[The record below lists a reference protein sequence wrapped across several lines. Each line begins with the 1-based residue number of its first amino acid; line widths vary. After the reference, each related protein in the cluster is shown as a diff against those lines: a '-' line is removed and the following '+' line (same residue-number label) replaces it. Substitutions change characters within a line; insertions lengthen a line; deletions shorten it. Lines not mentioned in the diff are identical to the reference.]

1 MEANFEF
8 WTCVQGLTIG
18 FLAYNV
24 HNHVLPLY
32 VELERASERRFSKVV
47 SRSVLIQL
55 LVYSSVALAGYFST
69 LQNTPK
75 IVLERPSLAD
85 PTSVDP
91 FIMSAILLLI
101 ILMLIHTAVV
111 QFPAKLLIENL
122 QGVKQRGEN
131 DVKLNFY
138 FFFISML
145 VACLIPTIT
154 DSLSIIGGICGSI
167 QMLLMPALIYV
178 FSTEEKLTSFS
189 NLLLLASATG
199 LTLTGF
205 LSAGYTITRII

>member
-1 MEANFEF
+1 
-8 WTCVQGLTIG
+8 VQGLTIG

-55 LVYSSVALAGYFST
+55 LRLLLCRSCRL
-69 LQNTPK
+69 LLHPPEHPK
-75 IVLERPSLAD
+75 IVLERPSLTD

-178 FSTEEKLTSFS
+178 FSTEEKLGSFS
-189 NLLLLASATG
+189 NLLLLGCATG